1 MSAVPQEC
9 VLRTSPRYAWNFPYL
24 QSLRSRDIA
33 SIEGPHEGLIAKDA
47 KGQEMLAGPGV
58 EVVGMSTYL
67 YST

>member
-1 MSAVPQEC
+1 M
-9 VLRTSPRYAWNFPYL
+9 
-24 QSLRSRDIA
+24 
-33 SIEGPHEGLIAKDA
+33 EGPHEGLIAKDA